1 MRPITFA
8 STDPKSLVPAIR
20 CKLHEPADMNT
31 SEKQQFLASQP
42 RPRTVRLSRRGKS
55 WVLLLSS
62 ILAAVE
68 TSLVTFLLTRWLRE
82 SSVAAVAGRHGIALY
97 SALLLP
103 FLPVMFRRGLAKE
116 KELIAN
122 GEVAV
127 ATVISTSNSSSQ
139 VNRNDH
145 VRTVRYTF
153 LDKSGAIVEGS
164 SVDSTLML
172 RDYSSMLVFYDSD
185 DPTKHVAQCA
195 AYYHVVVPGLDADNL
210 EDAG

>member
-1 MRPITFA
+1 
-8 STDPKSLVPAIR
+8 
-20 CKLHEPADMNT
+20 MNI
-31 SEKQQFLASQP
+31 SEKQRFLASQP
-42 RPRTVRLSRRGKS
+42 RPRAVRLSRRGKS

-62 ILAAVE
+62 VLAAVE
-68 TSLVTFLLTRWLRE
+68 ASLVIFLLTRWLRE
-82 SSVAAVAGRHGIALY
+82 SSMAPVTSSHGMAFY

-127 ATVISTSNSSSQ
+127 ATVTSTTNSSSQ

-145 VRTVRYTF
+145 VRTVRYKF
-153 LDKSGAIVEGS
+153 LDKSGAIVEGT
-164 SVDSTLML
+164 SVDSTFML
-172 RDYSSMLVFYDSD
+172 RDYSPLLIFYDSH
-185 DPTKHVAQCA
+185 DPTQHIAQCA
-195 AYYHVVVPGLDADNL
+195 AYYHVVVPGLDAESF